1 MDEVC
6 RKNGAAMKI
15 LIPMGGKSSRF
26 FDKGYKV
33 NKVLLDITSRYNGKT
48 YPMVLSALK
57 DIPWIKSK
65 GNELVCINSLEHSK
79 NGLEKKIL
87 KEFPHAVF
95 IHDHV
100 KLDQAFG
107 CFLARSHLDT
117 DEDLFIGACDNGF
130 EVDLKDFN
138 DLKKKNDLIVFTH
151 TNDENI
157 ERDPFAHSWL
167 SLKGGTRSVKALS
180 FKKPISKNP
189 TNDHATTGMFWFRNS
204 NVFLK
209 SLESM
214 IWKKESVS
222 KKYYIDELVNHY
234 IKKNLRVSIIDV
246 KYFCWGTPVDY
257 EIYESSIKYW
267 IQFSKQRSKYLK

>member
-1 MDEVC
+1 
-6 RKNGAAMKI
+6 MKI
-15 LIPMGGKSSRF
+15 LVPMGGKSSRF
-26 FDKGYKV
+26 FDRGYKV
-33 NKVLLDITSRYNGKT
+33 NKVLLGVTNRHNGKT
-48 YPMVLSALK
+48 YPMALSALK

-65 GNELVCINSLEHSK
+65 GNELICVNSYEHSK
-79 NGLEKKIL
+79 NGLEKQIL
-87 KEFPHAVF
+87 KEFPNTVF

-130 EVDLKDFN
+130 EINLKDFN
-138 DLKKKNDLIVFTH
+138 ELKKKNDLIVFTH

-157 ERDPFAHSWL
+157 QRDPLAHSWL
-167 SLKGGTRSVKALS
+167 SLKGDTRAVKALS

-189 TNDHATTGMFWFRNS
+189 MDDHATTGMFWFRNS

-209 SLESM
+209 YLESM
-214 IWKKESVS
+214 IWEKDAVS
-222 KKYYIDELVNHY
+222 GKYYIDKLVNHY
-234 IKKNLRVSIIDV
+234 IKNNLKVSIMDV

-257 EIYESSIKYW
+257 ETYESSIKYW
-267 IQFSKQRSKYLK
+267 IKFSKQRSKFIK